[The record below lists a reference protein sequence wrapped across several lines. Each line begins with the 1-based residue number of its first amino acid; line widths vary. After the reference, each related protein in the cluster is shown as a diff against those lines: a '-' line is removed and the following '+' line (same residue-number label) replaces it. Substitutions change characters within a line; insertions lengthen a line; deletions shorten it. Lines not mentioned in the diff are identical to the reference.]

1 MIEKPRDITTI
12 AGEMETF
19 ICHLPSRAQR
29 TVSRHL
35 LPGDGR
41 HGIRE
46 ELKDMARRPTKK
58 PPAAK
63 LFSAMNVCDD
73 EGDRRWLV
81 VFNPMRSR
89 PKFSKYLTGPKL
101 LRRPVVLVIGENP
114 GEDVD
119 DRRVAPVTVEP
130 NMAGWRHSRAT
141 DPQLSVFYAVYFLG
155 QIDGGE
161 HRFFHPFI
169 VRGRRMLTERQAS
182 NKESRP
188 G

>member
-1 MIEKPRDITTI
+1 MIEKPLDITTT

-19 ICHLPSRAQR
+19 IGHLPSRAQR

-35 LPGDGR
+35 IPGDGR

-46 ELKDMARRPTKK
+46 ELGAYGYGAP

-73 EGDRRWLV
+73 EGDRRWPG

-101 LRRPVVLVIGENP
+101 LRGPVIMVIGENP

-130 NMAGWRHSRAT
+130 NMAAWRHGRAT

-169 VRGRRMLTERQAS
+169 VRRRRMLTERQAS
-182 NKESRP
+182 NKESQP

>member
-1 MIEKPRDITTI
+1 MIEKTLHITTI
-12 AGEMETF
+12 YGEMETF

-29 TVSRHL
+29 TVSHHL
-35 LPGDGR
+35 LPGEGR

-114 GEDVD
+114 GKDVD

-130 NMAGWRHSRAT
+130 NMAAWRHSRAT

-182 NKESRP
+182 NKESQP

>member
-1 MIEKPRDITTI
+1 
-12 AGEMETF
+12 
-19 ICHLPSRAQR
+19 
-29 TVSRHL
+29 
-35 LPGDGR
+35 
-41 HGIRE
+41 
-46 ELKDMARRPTKK
+46 
-58 PPAAK
+58 
-63 LFSAMNVCDD
+63 MNVCDD
-73 EGDRRWLV
+73 EGDRRWPV

-101 LRRPVVLVIGENP
+101 FRRPVVLVIGENP

-130 NMAGWRHSRAT
+130 NMAAWRHGRAT

-182 NKESRP
+182 NKESQP